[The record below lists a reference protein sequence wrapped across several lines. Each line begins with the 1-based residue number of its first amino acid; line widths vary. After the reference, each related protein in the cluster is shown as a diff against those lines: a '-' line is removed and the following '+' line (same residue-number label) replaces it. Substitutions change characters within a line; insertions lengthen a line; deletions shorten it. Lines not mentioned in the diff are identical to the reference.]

1 MLTILIGD
9 FKAEAWSEQ
18 TKSYYTPPD
27 LGIYIHVD
35 EIFDNYHRVVS
46 QKGDAKG
53 RFTFTAAD
61 AGEHRVCFQPTGPPA
76 AAVGGGN
83 LLVGGAAQGGIK
95 FGIDLVI
102 GETSHLENADKGKL
116 DGMVQKVKD
125 LNARLQDIRREQ
137 VFQRVRILNHLI
149 SFIRNRSFSPYTT
162 VHSPSMRY

>member
-1 MLTILIGD
+1 M
-9 FKAEAWSEQ
+9 
-18 TKSYYTPPD
+18 
-27 LGIYIHVD
+27 
-35 EIFDNYHRVVS
+35 S

-137 VFQRVRILNHLI
+137 VFQRVRFLNHYVTYFGNCRLFFLLLWPI
-149 SFIRNRSFSPYTT
+149 SHRCIID
-162 VHSPSMRY
+162 